1 MKSIAKVT
9 LFAFSCLLILLCGFT
24 SNSFSEDIFKNYT
37 VKADEVL
44 YRFAKQNLSDQSY
57 LTEFLKFNDISAAD
71 LDANKTSFKD
81 LGLKDGDTL
90 LIPSLDILK
99 SIKKA
104 KSDAEKSEL
113 VQKFK
118 KIKHGDFYV
127 KIAELK
133 NKLKEDKNISDRG
146 DNISKDAKKK

>member
-1 MKSIAKVT
+1 MKSTVRAA
-9 LFAFSCLLILLCGFT
+9 LFMFSCLLALLCCFN

-37 VKADEVL
+37 VKADEIL
-44 YRFAKQNLSDQSY
+44 YRFAKLNLGDQSY
-57 LTEFLKFNDISAAD
+57 LTEFLKFNDINAAD
-71 LDANKTSFKD
+71 VDANKTKFKD
-81 LGLKDGDTL
+81 LGLKDGDIL
-90 LIPSLDILK
+90 LIPTPDILK

-118 KIKHGDFYV
+118 KIKHSDFYI
-127 KIAELK
+127 KISELK
-133 NKLKEDKNISDRG
+133 SKLKEDKGISDRG